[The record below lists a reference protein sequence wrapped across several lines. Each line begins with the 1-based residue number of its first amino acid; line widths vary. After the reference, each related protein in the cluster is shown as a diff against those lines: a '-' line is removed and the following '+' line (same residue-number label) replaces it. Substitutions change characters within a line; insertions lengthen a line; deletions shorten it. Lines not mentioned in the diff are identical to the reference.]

1 MHTRQI
7 KKMEQYFPMLRFFN
21 LFIPIKF
28 VRMCPMDKWWR
39 LKVWS
44 VVAFCSWEEEKEEKD
59 KFECKFISTYG
70 CISNTNIR
78 VAFLWLNNDFAL
90 NLWNRSRLKLFT
102 MAPWQLWRIFEV
114 VTVGTHHDCEENEIV
129 KWFPLYEGDAMF
141 PAKRTWCFKQ
151 RLFFSK
157 NIPLKKRFTWMDFWD
172 WDTRSLSGLD
182 LGVVLL
188 PHDGP
193 AFLDPSAIKR
203 IFMVS
208 DESFSY
214 KYNQTRY
221 DIWILS
227 PLLGLYKVSP
237 LFGSW

>member
-1 MHTRQI
+1 MECGGLLQLGGGKRQI
-7 KKMEQYFPMLRFFN
+7 WMQIHFH
-21 LFIPIKF
+21 
-28 VRMCPMDKWWR
+28 VRMHLQHQHSRGFFVTEQW
-39 LKVWS
+39 
-44 VVAFCSWEEEKEEKD
+44 FCFELVKEIKI
-59 KFECKFISTYG
+59 KIVHHGTLTIVKQ
-70 CISNTNIR
+70 R
-78 VAFLWLNNDFAL
+78 
-90 NLWNRSRLKLFT
+90 
-102 MAPWQLWRIFEV
+102 RIFEV

-151 RLFFSK
+151 RHFFSK

-193 AFLDPSAIKR
+193 AFLDPSARKR

-221 DIWILS
+221 DILILS
-227 PLLGLYKVSP
+227 PLLRLYKVSP